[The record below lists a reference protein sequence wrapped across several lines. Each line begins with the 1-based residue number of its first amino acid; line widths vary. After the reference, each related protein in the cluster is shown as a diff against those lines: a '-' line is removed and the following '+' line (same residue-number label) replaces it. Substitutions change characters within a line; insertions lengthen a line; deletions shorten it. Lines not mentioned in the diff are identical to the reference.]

1 MNVKLWSQPLA
12 TTKVPRRQE
21 NKPPLASFKKILEA
35 SNIDQRFVMASRDDA
50 AIIAPFESSRRSTST
65 NLGMPEILG
74 MPGVPVGPPRKPAHR
89 SPPSRRWDRLMPDYK
104 LIPARGRTR

>member
-74 MPGVPVGPPRKPAHR
+74 CQVF
-89 SPPSRRWDRLMPDYK
+89 RWDPRGSQPTEARRPD
-104 LIPARGRTR
+104 AGTA